1 MAYLGIDTAARIS
14 AEQARK
20 LAENDVT
27 FAARYL
33 APGKDLTAQ
42 EVKNLREAGLAIMLC
57 WETTANRIKGGA
69 AAGAYDGDAA
79 RRAAEKLGIPA
90 GTVIYFACDYNAP
103 AEDYAAIEAYLRTAK
118 YNVEPYGVGLYGPE
132 KVVAEMSA
140 RGVCYYFWQ
149 CVAWSNQFLP
159 CADVRQYAWQGDVRS
174 VDMAKKCGIGA
185 VDLDSA
191 ETLAG
196 MWLPPAAP
204 SEDPWYKPHME
215 WAEKNGLIMDGR
227 PNDYVTRAELAT
239 EQERAFDLGKRMVA
253 EMIAEAI
260 LRLQPEDDRKF
271 SGLLDG

>member
-1 MAYLGIDTAARIS
+1 MSYQGIDTAANIT

-20 LAENDVT
+20 LAANGVS

-33 APGKDLTAQ
+33 APGKTLTAQ

-90 GTVIYFACDYNAP
+90 GTVIFFACDYNAP
-103 AEDYAAIEAYLRTAK
+103 AEDFAAIEAYLRTAK

-132 KVVAEMSA
+132 QVVAEMSA
-140 RGVCYYFWQ
+140 RGACYYYWQ

-159 CADVRQYAWQGDVRS
+159 CADVRQYAWQGDVRAM
-174 VDMAKKCGIGA
+174 DMAKKCGIGA

-196 MWLPPAAP
+196 MWLPPEAP
-204 SEDPWYKPHME
+204 EVDPWYKHQME
-215 WAEKNGLIMDGR
+215 WAKENGLIMDGR

-239 EQERAFDLGKRMVA
+239 EQERAFALVQK
-253 EMIAEAI
+253 MIVEAMKTM
-260 LRLQPEDDRKF
+260 QPEDYKDR
-271 SGLLDG
+271 SGLLE

>member
-1 MAYLGIDTAARIS
+1 MTYQGIDTAANIT

-20 LAENDVT
+20 LAANGVS

-33 APGKDLTAQ
+33 APGKTLTAQ
-42 EVKNLREAGLAIMLC
+42 EVKNLRDAGLAIMLC
-57 WETTANRIKGGA
+57 WETTASRVKGGA

-90 GTVIYFACDYNAP
+90 GTVVFFACDYNAP
-103 AEDYAAIEAYLRTAK
+103 AEDFAAIEAYLRTAK
-118 YNVEPYGVGLYGPE
+118 HSVEPYGVGLYGPE
-132 KVVAEMSA
+132 RVVAEMSA
-140 RGVCYYFWQ
+140 RGACYYYWQ

-159 CADVRQYAWQGDVRS
+159 CADVRQYAWQGDVRAM
-174 VDMAKKCGIGA
+174 DMAKKCGIGA

-196 MWLPPAAP
+196 MWLPPEAP
-204 SEDPWYKPHME
+204 EVDPWYKHQME
-215 WAEKNGLIMDGR
+215 WAKENGLIMDGR

-253 EMIAEAI
+253 EMISEAI
-260 LRLQPEDDRKF
+260 KNLQPEDDKKY
-271 SGLLDG
+271 SGLLN